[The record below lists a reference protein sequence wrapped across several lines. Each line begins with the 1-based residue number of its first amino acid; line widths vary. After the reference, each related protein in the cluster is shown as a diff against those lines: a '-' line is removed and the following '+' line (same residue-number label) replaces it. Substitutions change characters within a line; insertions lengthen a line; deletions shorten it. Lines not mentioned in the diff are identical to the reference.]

1 MQTFIL
7 KNMTEVTEAS
17 VEPDSFNSTKNEEV
31 CKTRQ
36 VKIHWGEN
44 EVYEIEENDDDENW
58 SEFEDIAD
66 DLEDES
72 GDFTKKLNA
81 ARMSYPQPNKQS
93 GPQFSY
99 SKGFTAEAQ
108 IQKHLDSAGD
118 RKVGRKKDR
127 ADRATVEQV
136 LDPRTRLVLF
146 RLLQR
151 GVMDSI
157 EGCISTGKEANV
169 YHAINKEGQCW
180 AIKIYKTSIL
190 IFKDRDRY
198 VTGEFRYR
206 NGYCRHNPRKM
217 VATWAEK
224 EMRNL
229 LRMYQAGLRVPKP
242 HLLKSHVL
250 VMEFIGK
257 EGWPAPLLKN
267 AEIDSI
273 AEELYLDCVRMMRDL
288 YRKCRLVHADLSEY
302 NMIVH
307 EKQLY
312 IIDVSQSVEH
322 DHPNSLVFLRSDIA
336 NVSKFFKDH
345 QVPVLSMRRLFEF
358 IVDPT
363 VTDNQAQKML
373 EEERTAETLEEDV
386 LFMNAYIPHK
396 LDNITDYERDD
407 EEEKEGL
414 ELNNPFQKIIGKIID
429 KDDDQAEDFDE
440 ENSENEDVTDS
451 SSVTS
456 IEEDMDKLA
465 LEAEKAR
472 RRQMYHRDRH
482 ESPTTKNERKKLVK
496 EEKRV
501 KRTQKV
507 PKHVK
512 KRHENLKRKNR

>member
-1 MQTFIL
+1 
-7 KNMTEVTEAS
+7 
-17 VEPDSFNSTKNEEV
+17 
-31 CKTRQ
+31 
-36 VKIHWGEN
+36 
-44 EVYEIEENDDDENW
+44 
-58 SEFEDIAD
+58 
-66 DLEDES
+66 
-72 GDFTKKLNA
+72 
-81 ARMSYPQPNKQS
+81 
-93 GPQFSY
+93 
-99 SKGFTAEAQ
+99 
-108 IQKHLDSAGD
+108 
-118 RKVGRKKDR
+118 
-127 ADRATVEQV
+127 
-136 LDPRTRLVLF
+136 
-146 RLLQR
+146 
-151 GVMDSI
+151 
-157 EGCISTGKEANV
+157 
-169 YHAINKEGQCW
+169 
-180 AIKIYKTSIL
+180 
-190 IFKDRDRY
+190 
-198 VTGEFRYR
+198 
-206 NGYCRHNPRKM
+206 
-217 VATWAEK
+217 
-224 EMRNL
+224 
-229 LRMYQAGLRVPKP
+229 
-242 HLLKSHVL
+242 
-250 VMEFIGK
+250 
-257 EGWPAPLLKN
+257 
-267 AEIDSI
+267 
-273 AEELYLDCVRMMRDL
+273 
-288 YRKCRLVHADLSEY
+288 
-302 NMIVH
+302 MIVH

-336 NVSKFFKDH
+336 NVSKFFKDQ

-429 KDDDQAEDFDE
+429 KDDDKAEDVDE
-440 ENSENEDVTDS
+440 ENSENEDDTDS